1 MGVALNCLLYNLIS
15 NIEFSFVQL
24 SIFNGC
30 DCCGFKDFKGKGGG
44 GELSLSGADGSAA
57 DS

>member
-1 MGVALNCLLYNLIS
+1 MGVALNCLLYNLIF
-15 NIEFSFVQL
+15 NIKFLFVQL

-30 DCCGFKDFKGKGGG
+30 DCIGFKGKGGD
-44 GELSLSGADGSAA
+44 GELSLSGADGSPA